1 MQCGG
6 LSHSCIPICVL
17 SEDTIPSLIRIICLW
32 SPSHGDYL
40 PSLPFLLYIREE
52 IISHPSHFSYK
63 SVRRYTHPS
72 PFLLYIREE
81 VYPSSPFSY
90 ISVSVLYRFLILQ
103 SLSLVWI

>member
-1 MQCGG
+1 MQYGG

-40 PSLPFLLYIREE
+40 PSF
-52 IISHPSHFSYK
+52 HFSYK
-63 SVRRYTHPS
+63 SVRRYTHLP
-72 PFLLYIREE
+72 L
-81 VYPSSPFSY
+81 FSY
-90 ISVSVLYRFLILQ
+90 KSVSVLYRFLILQ

>member
-32 SPSHGDYL
+32 GPSHGDYL
-40 PSLPFLLYIREE
+40 PSF
-52 IISHPSHFSYK
+52 
-63 SVRRYTHPS
+63 

-81 VYPSSPFSY
+81 VYPSSHFSY
-90 ISVSVLYRFLILQ
+90 ISVRRYTHLPLFSYKSVSVLYRFLILQ

>member
-32 SPSHGDYL
+32 GPSHGDYL
-40 PSLPFLLYIREE
+40 PSPHL
-52 IISHPSHFSYK
+52 
-63 SVRRYTHPS
+63 
-72 PFLLYIREE
+72 
-81 VYPSSPFSY
+81 SY

>member
-17 SEDTIPSLIRIICLW
+17 SEDTIPSLIRIIYLW
-32 SPSHGDYL
+32 SPSL
-40 PSLPFLLYIREE
+40 
-52 IISHPSHFSYK
+52 
-63 SVRRYTHPS
+63 
-72 PFLLYIREE
+72 
-81 VYPSSPFSY
+81 PSSPFSY

>member
-1 MQCGG
+1 MQYGG

-52 IISHPSHFSYK
+52 VYPSF
-63 SVRRYTHPS
+63 
-72 PFLLYIREE
+72 PFLL
-81 VYPSSPFSY
+81 
-90 ISVSVLYRFLILQ
+90 
-103 SLSLVWI
+103 

>member
-1 MQCGG
+1 MQYGG

-40 PSLPFLLYIREE
+40 PS
-52 IISHPSHFSYK
+52 
-63 SVRRYTHPS
+63 
-72 PFLLYIREE
+72 
-81 VYPSSPFSY
+81 SPFSY
-90 ISVSVLYRFLILQ
+90 ISVRRYIHLPHFSYKSVSVLYRFLILQ

>member
-63 SVRRYTHPS
+63 SVRRYTYLP
-72 PFLLYIREE
+72 L
-81 VYPSSPFSY
+81 FSY
-90 ISVSVLYRFLILQ
+90 KSVSVLYRFLILQ